1 MYIIAELLLTV
12 LECIGILIVFD
23 CECLDTLMLREFLQG
38 RRESCSMSLN
48 ISKSVK
54 QLDPPR

>member
-1 MYIIAELLLTV
+1 MYIIADCIGMY
-12 LECIGILIVFD
+12 CIGILIVFD

-54 QLDPPR
+54 QLGPPH